1 MSGYFIQC
9 GYVCLAVWILK
20 GTFVVNITETRI
32 MRRLQV
38 ISTMLLLCVAVAG
51 CSSNQAQAGDDG
63 WQTYSNEFF
72 SIEYPPDW
80 HIWQEDVQ
88 EVPDSIPDDDRLFSR
103 GIRLGLSRDLASSSY
118 ECVIVQKS
126 FVGEFM
132 FEELPDPENWRD
144 MSIFSKQ
151 FDDSYIDIVEDYF
164 QDSISFGSFPAAMV
178 GYVVAPE
185 EGDTIIHKQI
195 IVIVDKKELYYLNNQ
210 FLPGDEEEERLGDSI
225 LATIRFK
232 NE

>member
-1 MSGYFIQC
+1 MCVI
-9 GYVCLAVWILK
+9 I
-20 GTFVVNITETRI
+20 IETRI

-38 ISTMLLLCVAVAG
+38 IPTMLLLCVAVAG
-51 CSSNQAQAGDDG
+51 CSSNQAQAGDDE

-72 SIEYPPDW
+72 SIEYPSNW

-88 EVPDSIPDDDRLFSR
+88 EIPDSIPNDDRLFSQ
-103 GIRLGLSRDLASSSY
+103 GIRLGLSSDLASSAY

-132 FEELPDPENWRD
+132 FEELPAPENWRD
-144 MSIFSKQ
+144 MSIFSSQ
-151 FDDSYIDIVEDYF
+151 FDDSYIDIVEDYYR
-164 QDSISFGSFPAAMV
+164 DSISFGSSPAAMV

-185 EGDTIIHKQI
+185 EGDTFILKQTV
-195 IVIVDKKELYYLNNQ
+195 VIVDKKVLYYLNNQ
-210 FLPGDEEEERLGDSI
+210 FLPGDVEAERVGDSI

-232 NE
+232 NH